1 MLENQG
7 LNQHGSQLEQT
18 FCLDDKDNI
27 PPSPHAHTPPKKKIA
42 SKIKKQKK
50 SYAKVKVPYSV
61 TKVKARNLL
70 FNVYSFLIKDFN
82 PLFWIVNLT
91 MKMIMKW
98 F

>member
-61 TKVKARNLL
+61 TKVKVR
-70 FNVYSFLIKDFN
+70 DFN
-82 PLFWIVNLT
+82 PFFWIVNLT
-91 MKMIMKW
+91 MKMIMKC

>member
-18 FCLDDKDNI
+18 FCLDDKENI
-27 PPSPHAHTPPKKKIA
+27 PPPSTYTTKKKIA

-50 SYAKVKVPYSV
+50 IYAKVKVPYSV
-61 TKVKARNLL
+61 TKVKARNLF

-82 PLFWIVNLT
+82 PFFWIVNLT